1 VLPLARCL
9 GARAL
14 LADIQRNQY
23 TTMRSIL
30 RVPVA
35 LALTLSLPNVALA
48 GTLVQVPPPPSG
60 PAETTPQPQEQLTE
74 EQKEDKAKDLYMQAE
89 GLAADGKWTEAVV
102 LYEQA
107 YYLVPGKH
115 GFAFKVG
122 VAAWNA
128 RDCNKANEYL
138 KHFIKYGDE
147 SKNADKF
154 AEAKQIL
161 GEISVSGCA
170 TDEPATDTENP
181 VGPVDDGG
189 DDPLGKSSAEE
200 RQEANR
206 TTQAEVKSEKRGL
219 LIGGSVLLG
228 VGVVGVAVGIAGLS
242 MANSSAGTLQTLS
255 SNSTTSGFPE
265 GDYACRSVD
274 ASQCPF
280 ELEER
285 MKTGNTLG
293 YIGLPIGGAALLG
306 GAAMLA
312 VYMINKKKK
321 GKALEATPTES
332 GPAAELSALGPMF
345 IPGGVGATAAIRF

>member
-1 VLPLARCL
+1 MPPAPEF
-9 GARAL
+9 
-14 LADIQRNQY
+14 QY

-60 PAETTPQPQEQLTE
+60 PAETQPQPAQPLTE
-74 EQKEDKAKDLYMQAE
+74 EEKAEKAKQLYIQAE
-89 GLAADGKWTEAVV
+89 GLAADGKWADAVP
-102 LYEQA
+102 LYEEA

-115 GFAFKVG
+115 GFAYKVG

-138 KHFIKYGDE
+138 KHFITYGDE
-147 SKNADKF
+147 SKDADKF

-170 TDEPATDTENP
+170 TDDSTPAPDT
-181 VGPVDDGG
+181 GPVVAEDDDNPILESTGT
-189 DDPLGKSSAEE
+189 E

-206 TTQAEVKSEKRGL
+206 AEKERVKSEKRGL

-228 VGVVGVAVGIAGLS
+228 VGVAGLAVGIAGLAVANGS
-242 MANSSAGTLQTLS
+242 ANSLGDLS
-255 SNSTTSGFPE
+255 SNNTTSGFPE
-265 GDYACRSVD
+265 GDYACRTDGS
-274 ASQCPF
+274 CPF
-280 ELEER
+280 DLEKR
-285 MKTGNTLG
+285 MKTGNVLG
-293 YIGLPIGGAALLG
+293 YVGLGIGGAALIG

-312 VYMINKKKK
+312 IYMVNKKKN
-321 GKALEATPTES
+321 GKAVEATP
-332 GPAAELSALGPMF
+332 AAGGTELSGLGPMF
-345 IPGGVGATAAIRF
+345 VPGGAGAMAEIRF